1 MVEGIVKK
9 IMFTGIEKY
18 AKNYGLTDLQVQIK
32 VLNDES
38 GSVIYKICK
47 NYVEEEEVRFLQIMD
62 KKMDMFGY
70 EALASPFL
78 KKSLIEM
85 AEESEV
91 NVSQVCCFI
100 FKYEDSNKKQGV
112 GLGFYQISDDKPLKK
127 LKVVPLSKHLEKLG
141 L

>member
-1 MVEGIVKK
+1 MVDGIVKK

-32 VLNDES
+32 VLNDEN
-38 GSVIYKICK
+38 GSVIYKMCK

-62 KKMDMFGY
+62 KKLDMFGY

-78 KKSLIEM
+78 KRSLIEC
-85 AEESEV
+85 AEENETNV
-91 NVSQVCCFI
+91 NQVCCFI
-100 FKYEDSNKKQGV
+100 FKYEDNNKKQGV
-112 GLGFYQISDDKPLKK
+112 GLGFYKIEDNKPLSK
-127 LKVVPLSKHLEKLG
+127 LRVVTLSKHLEKLG